1 VVVPIEREA
10 ELIEVQFNAIFVDV
24 SLLLLYVK
32 AYEVSAQAAEEK
44 EQRKKEER
52 VIKLWTKIIQGLRIR
67 DRLKSQYAEGT
78 AEVVLPNTDVGDTI
92 WLFA

>member
-1 VVVPIEREA
+1 MVVPIEREA